1 MTRLTTIFAAL
12 FVLSS
17 FPLSLAWTFVWR
29 NATDI
34 ATVENGTS
42 AQRCKTIEQA
52 KNKIYKFDAKG
63 SLVRLFLYGSSNC
76 TGDIIDTSED
86 SLASNST
93 VPIYGF
99 AVIDLRGANS
109 SSGGELTPFPGND
122 WFKLSPNS
130 PVITAMGKR
139 LLAENCGKYREG
151 PGPQWSDID
160 RQSYQCWQ
168 EKLGY
173 SDKDADGWP
182 GKASWDQLKVPLT
195 VTSDPESSSTAT
207 KTPSSTSASTS
218 NPTGSSAPTTD
229 TSSKSSLS
237 GGEIAGVTVGSVIGV
252 GLIGAVIYLSR
263 RVGRR
268 GALAS
273 GDFEPESQS
282 QQRPKSGYSGVD
294 GGVEESKKPSV
305 EHPPTE
311 AGAVSMKKENRH
323 VAELS
328 GDMTVAEL
336 SDSRRI
342 LEMGDGRK

>member
-1 MTRLTTIFAAL
+1 MTRLTPIFAAL

-17 FPLSLAWTFVWR
+17 LPLSLAWTFVWR

-151 PGPQWSDID
+151 PGPQWSDTD

-173 SDKDADGWP
+173 SDDDADGWP

-195 VTSDPESSSTAT
+195 VTSDSDSSSTVT
-207 KTPSSTSASTS
+207 KTPSSTSA
-218 NPTGSSAPTTD
+218 N

-273 GDFEPESQS
+273 GDFEPESQP
-282 QQRPKSGYSGVD
+282 QPLPKSGYSGVD

>member
-1 MTRLTTIFAAL
+1 MTRLTTIFTAL
-12 FVLSS
+12 FVLYSL
-17 FPLSLAWTFVWR
+17 PLTLAWTFVWR

-52 KNKIYKFDAKG
+52 ENKIYKFDAKG

-76 TGDIIDTSED
+76 TGDIIETSGD
-86 SLASNST
+86 SLTSNST
-93 VPIYGF
+93 VPIHGF
-99 AVIDLRGANS
+99 AVIDLKGANTS
-109 SSGGELTPFPGND
+109 SSGGELAPFPGED
-122 WFKLSPNS
+122 WFKSSPNS
-130 PVITAMGKR
+130 PVVTAMGKR
-139 LLAENCGKYREG
+139 LVAENCGKYRVR

-173 SDKDADGWP
+173 SDDDADGWP
-182 GKASWDQLKVPLT
+182 GKATWDQLKVPLT
-195 VTSDPESSSTAT
+195 VTSDLGSSSTAT
-207 KTPSSTSASTS
+207 KTPSSTSASTN
-218 NPTGSSAPTTD
+218 NPTDTSAPHKD

-237 GGEIAGVTVGSVIGV
+237 GGEIAGVVVGSVVGV

-273 GDFEPESQS
+273 GDLEPEPQ
-282 QQRPKSGYSGVD
+282 PKRGD
-294 GGVEESKKPSV
+294 GRVEESKKPSV
-305 EHPPTE
+305 EHLPTE
-311 AGAVSMKKENRH
+311 TGAVSMKKENMH

-336 SDSRRI
+336 SDSRRV
-342 LEMGDGRK
+342 LEMGDGRLSQIG